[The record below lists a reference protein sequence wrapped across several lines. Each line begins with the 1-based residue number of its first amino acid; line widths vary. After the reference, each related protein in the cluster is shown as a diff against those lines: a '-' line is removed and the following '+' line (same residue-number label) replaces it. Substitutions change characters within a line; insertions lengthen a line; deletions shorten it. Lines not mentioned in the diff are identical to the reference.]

1 MDKAH
6 AYFQDMIRYPT
17 LLGTVVINFIPFLGV
32 LFWGW
37 GVGALVILYWL
48 ENVVVGFI
56 TLFRMALSAASSA
69 ASMVSLVFIV
79 PFFCLH
85 YGLFCFVHGVFVLV
99 LAHLSGGLEAGVA
112 GIPVGVI
119 DEGPLGVFN
128 AAIGAA
134 PGLPLMLAIIGGWRL
149 ILTLIH
155 YVLRGDF
162 RASNPMEEMGKPY
175 GRIVTL
181 HFAIFAGAFGL
192 FWLGEPAWGMFG
204 LIALK
209 AAFDFFGVRKEAKG
223 EPGTAADALNTKEAY
238 AALDRQLKAR
248 FPKAAPPKE

>member
-1 MDKAH
+1 MDRARS
-6 AYFQDMIRYPT
+6 YLQDLVRYPT
-17 LLGTVVINFIPFLGV
+17 LLGTVIINFIPFLGV

-37 GVGALVILYWL
+37 GVGALVVLYWL

-56 TLFRMALSAASSA
+56 TLLRMALSAASSA
-69 ASMVSLVFIV
+69 ASLVSLAFII

-99 LAHLSGGLEAGVA
+99 LAHMSGGLEAGVA
-112 GIPVGVI
+112 DIPVGAI
-119 DEGPLGVFN
+119 DGGPLDLFN
-128 AAIGAA
+128 AAIGVA
-134 PGLPLMLAIIGGWRL
+134 PGLTVMLAIIGGWRL

-162 RASNPMEEMGKPY
+162 RTSNPMEEMGKPY
-175 GRIVTL
+175 GRIITL
-181 HFAIFAGAFGL
+181 HFAIFAGAFAL

-209 AAFDFFGVRKEAKG
+209 TAFDFFGVRKEAKG
-223 EPGTAADALNTKEAY
+223 EMGKADDALKTNEAY
-238 AALDRQLKAR
+238 AALDRQLKSR
-248 FPKAAPPKE
+248 FSKRTPSGE

>member
-1 MDKAH
+1 MDKAR
-6 AYFQDMIRYPT
+6 AYLQDMVRYPT

-37 GVGALVILYWL
+37 GVGALVVLYWL

-56 TLFRMALSAASSA
+56 TILRMTLSAASSA
-69 ASMVSLVFIV
+69 ISLASLAFIV

-99 LAHLSGGLEAGVA
+99 LAGMSGGLEAGAANV
-112 GIPVGVI
+112 PVGAI

-128 AAIGAA
+128 AAMSTA
-134 PGLPLMLAIIGGWRL
+134 PGVPLMLAIIGGWRL
-149 ILTLIH
+149 ILTLFH
-155 YVLRGDF
+155 YVLRGAY
-162 RASNPMEEMGKPY
+162 RTSNPMEEMGKPY
-175 GRIVTL
+175 GRIITL

-223 EPGTAADALNTKEAY
+223 ETGQAKDALKTREAY
-238 AALDRQLKAR
+238 AALEQALKAR
-248 FPKAAPPKE
+248 ISKGRPPSS